1 MLKRK
6 NSSEKGHQ
14 GFKTTQNTGKEI
26 FGFGKNMGVRGAG
39 NGVRA
44 GEECRPCPQATEDY
58 GCRFYNLGASQGCEP
73 AWKLY
78 ILLAELGMVVYL
90 HKASTRKLEA
100 GESGVQT

>member
-44 GEECRPCPQATEDY
+44 GEEFRPCP
-58 GCRFYNLGASQGCEP
+58 
-73 AWKLY
+73 
-78 ILLAELGMVVYL
+78 
-90 HKASTRKLEA
+90 
-100 GESGVQT
+100 